1 MANWIGQLTL
11 PGLIA
16 LVAGFHVGLTVLCTG
31 IGFLLERLLRH
42 RRVWAVPLVRGQHRF
57 ELAGNLRFVSVQI
70 IAFTAVFYSGL
81 LCFDEAGGGSALGT
95 FIAVYYSFQIYYYGL
110 HRLLH
115 RRPWIRFHRWH
126 HRSRVT
132 TPLTGQSMSVV
143 EAIGWA
149 IGYVG
154 LPALLSWLTPL
165 SFAGWA
171 AYIVYNI
178 SGNIIGHVN
187 VEFHNPFGRGRL
199 ISVFQPPVI
208 YHALHHARWTGH
220 YGFASTGLDGL
231 FGTEFADWRAVS
243 RRVDGGQPLTDLKQ
257 RVTP

>member
-1 MANWIGQLTL
+1 MADWISQLGLLELFAFVAGVHLSLTL
-11 PGLIA
+11 LGSS
-16 LVAGFHVGLTVLCTG
+16 

-42 RRVWAVPLVRGQHRF
+42 RRVWDVPLDPGQYGF
-57 ELAGNLRFVSVQI
+57 ELAGNLRFLSVQI
-70 IAFTAVFYSGL
+70 VAFVGFLYGGLINFDLSG
-81 LCFDEAGGGSALGT
+81 EVSAIGT
-95 FIAVYYSFQIYYYGL
+95 FVAVYYSFQVYYYGL
-110 HRLLH
+110 HRLMH
-115 RRPWIRFHRWH
+115 RRRWVRYHRWH

-154 LPALLSWLTPL
+154 LPALLSLITPL

-187 VEFHNPFGRGRL
+187 VEFHNPFGRGRMTTV
-199 ISVFQPPVI
+199 IQPPVI
-208 YHALHHARWTGH
+208 YHALHHARWKGH

-231 FGTEFADWRAVS
+231 FRTEFPDWRAVA
-243 RRVDGGQPLTDLKQ
+243 RRVDGGEPLTSLKQ
-257 RVTP
+257 RLRP

>member
-1 MANWIGQLTL
+1 MATWISELGLLQLL
-11 PGLIA
+11 A

-31 IGFLLERLLRH
+31 VGFLLERILRH
-42 RRVWAVPLVRGQHRF
+42 RRVWAVPLDRGQYGF
-57 ELAGNLRFVSVQI
+57 ELVGNLRFLSVQS
-70 IAFTAVFYSGL
+70 IAFTAVLYGGL
-81 LCFDEAGGGSALGT
+81 IRFDEVGDASAIGT
-95 FIAVYYSFQIYYYGL
+95 FVAVYYSFQIYYYGL
-110 HRLLH
+110 HRLMH

-132 TPLTGQSMSVV
+132 TPLTGQSMSAA
-143 EAIGWA
+143 EALGWA
-149 IGYVG
+149 LGYVG
-154 LPALLSWLTPL
+154 LPALLSLWTPL

-187 VEFHNPFGRGRL
+187 VEFHNPFGRSRL
-199 ISVFQPPVI
+199 VSVIQPPVI

-231 FGTEFADWRAVS
+231 FSTEFADWQAVV
-243 RRVDGGQPLTDLKQ
+243 RRVDGGQPLTSLKQ
-257 RVTP
+257 RVTS